1 MDGIEYEEEKSDTE
15 YSSEEII
22 VKNNYKSNLCN
33 ICEDPII
40 NNICPMLNIY
50 TCPLC
55 KLHCSIELTLT
66 KCKKC

>member
-1 MDGIEYEEEKSDTE
+1 MDSIEYIYDN
-15 YSSEEII
+15 II
-22 VKNNYKSNLCN
+22 IKNNYIPVLCN
-33 ICEDPII
+33 ICKDPII

-55 KLHCSIELTLT
+55 ESHCAIEQTLT